1 MEIDVNS
8 KIAEAAVEFGKM
20 PAAYQDAFILMIKR
34 LLSEQGKYP
43 VQPGSTGKT
52 D

>member
-1 MEIDVNS
+1 MEIDANS

-34 LLSEQGKYP
+34 LLSEQEKCP
-43 VQPGSTGKT
+43 AQQELTEKT
-52 D
+52 T